1 MHHTVRLFASAL
13 MAALVAACGGSAGP
27 EPRRLPLAV
36 DSAPVAHDPADL
48 YRFFVIAFGAAPG
61 KTYLSQLQQATAAG
75 MTVQQIVNVFTT
87 KPQFLEIYPASLS
100 SQEFAQKLVDTV
112 VGGSA
117 SAQAKSQAAGDITA
131 ALSLPGWTRGDITYA
146 IFNNLA
152 GKPADDP
159 LWAGTAKKMANQV
172 AYAKHYT
179 ETLQGDSTEVA
190 LLRSVVSAVTQD
202 SPVTPEAMAKSI
214 PSAIA
219 SDIARFLGQAAFAA
233 NDTEIAR
240 VQSLGYGGWLE
251 EQFTRPGS
259 SSHWDWMVANGYA
272 ITDNSSSFRGV
283 DNTLW
288 RKLMT
293 SPDVLRQRVAL
304 AYSEL
309 FVVSMSGLPVRWR
322 GMMTASYM
330 DLLTQGAFGNFRQ
343 LLEDIT
349 LTPAMGVYLNMR
361 GNQKENASTGRQP
374 DENYAREVLQL
385 FSIGLYQL
393 NLDGTPKAGPG
404 GRPIETYTN
413 ADIAGLAKV
422 LTGWD
427 YSNPD
432 SLDYAYVRRPMAY
445 FASRH
450 STSEKGFL
458 GVTIPAGSL
467 DGPGDLKKALDA
479 IFQHPNVGPFIGR
492 QLIQRLV
499 TSNPSP
505 AYVSRVASA
514 FNDNG
519 AGVRGDMRAV
529 VKAILTDAEARSV
542 PSSDRAGRLVEPI
555 VRLIA
560 WARVFGVTTPTGA
573 WTVGD
578 HSDASTRLGQ
588 SPLRSS
594 SVFNFF
600 RPGYVPPNTALGA
613 AGLVA
618 PELQITHETSVIGY
632 ANYMQTVIQS
642 GIGDIDADYTGL
654 RPVAGDAAALLDKVA
669 LWFAGGQVSPATR
682 EAIITAVGSM
692 PAATEAHRSNRI
704 YATVLLVMTC
714 PEFLVQ
720 K

>member
-1 MHHTVRLFASAL
+1 MLAPLRLLATAL
-13 MAALVAACGGSAGP
+13 LAAVVAACGGSAGP
-27 EPRRLPLAV
+27 EPRRAPLA
-36 DSAPVAHDPADL
+36 AGAAAAAYDPDDL
-48 YRFFVIAFGAAPG
+48 YRFFVVAFGAAPG
-61 KTYLSQLQQATAAG
+61 RTYLAQLQQAIDAG
-75 MTVQQIVNVFTT
+75 MTVPQIVNVFTT
-87 KPQFLEIYPASLS
+87 KPQFLEIYPSSLS
-100 SQEFAQKLVDTV
+100 TGEFAQRLADNV
-112 VGGSA
+112 VGNSA
-117 SAQAKSQAAGDITA
+117 SAQAKSQAVGDITA

-146 IFNNLA
+146 VFSNLA
-152 GKPADDP
+152 RKPANDP
-159 LWAGTAKKMANQV
+159 QWGATARRLANQV
-172 AYAKHYT
+172 AYAKYYT
-179 ETLQGDSTEVA
+179 ESLQGDSTEVA
-190 LLRSVVSAVTQD
+190 ILRSVVNAVTQD
-202 SPVTPEAMAKSI
+202 SPVTSEVMAKAIS
-214 PSAIA
+214 SAIS

-240 VQSLGYGGWLE
+240 VQLLGYSGWLE
-251 EQFTRPGS
+251 EQFSKSGS

-272 ITDNSSSFRGV
+272 VTDNSFTFRGV

-304 AYSEL
+304 AYSEI

-322 GMMTASYM
+322 GMMAAAYM

-349 LTPAMGVYLNMR
+349 LSPAMGVYLNMR
-361 GNQKENASTGRQP
+361 GNQKEDVNTGRQP

-385 FSIGLYQL
+385 FSIGLHQL
-393 NLDGTPKAGPG
+393 NLDGTTKAGPG
-404 GRPIETYTN
+404 GRPVETYTN
-413 ADIAGLAKV
+413 TDIAGLAKV

-450 STSEKGFL
+450 STSEKRFL

-467 DGPGDLKKALDA
+467 DGPSDLKKALDA

-519 AGVRGDMRAV
+519 SGVRGDMRAV
-529 VKAILTDAEARSV
+529 IKAILTDVEARNV
-542 PSSDRAGRLVEPI
+542 PTSDRAGRLVEPI

-618 PELQITHETSVIGY
+618 PEFQITHETSVIGY

-642 GIGDIDADYTGL
+642 GIGDIDADYTAL
-654 RPVAGDAAALLDKVA
+654 RAVAGDASALLDKVA
-669 LWFAGGQVSPATR
+669 LWFAGGQISPTTR
-682 EAIITAVGSM
+682 EAIVTAVGSM
-692 PAATEAHRSNRI
+692 PATTDVNRANRI
-704 YATVLLVMTC
+704 YATVLLVMTS

>member
-1 MHHTVRLFASAL
+1 MLAALRLLSAAL
-13 MAALVAACGGSAGP
+13 LAALVAACGGGVGDP
-27 EPRRLPLAV
+27 EPRRVPLTAV
-36 DSAPVAHDPADL
+36 STLAAYDPDDL
-48 YRFFVIAFGAAPG
+48 YRFFVVAFGAAPG
-61 KTYLSQLQQATAAG
+61 KLYLGELQQAVNAG
-75 MTVQQIVNVFTT
+75 MTVRQIVNVFTT
-87 KPQFLEIYPASLS
+87 KPQFLEIYPNTLTDR
-100 SQEFAQKLVDTV
+100 EFAQRLADNV
-112 VGGSA
+112 VGDSA
-117 SAQAKSQAAGDITA
+117 SVQARSEAVEDVVA
-131 ALSLPGWTRGDITYA
+131 ALTLGWTRGDIVHTV
-146 IFNNLA
+146 FSNLA
-152 GKPADDP
+152 AKPAGDT
-159 LWAGTAKKMANQV
+159 LWGATARKLAHQV
-172 AYAKHYT
+172 AYAKYYT
-179 ETLQGDSTEVA
+179 ETLQGDSTEA
-190 LLRSVVSAVTQD
+190 PLLRSVVRAVTQD
-202 SPVTPEAMAKSI
+202 SPITPAAMAQAI
-214 PSAIA
+214 SAAIV

-233 NDTEIAR
+233 NDAEITR
-240 VQSLGYGGWLE
+240 VQALGYQGWLD
-251 EQFTRPGS
+251 EQFAKPGAP
-259 SSHWDWMVANGYA
+259 SHWDWMVSKGYA
-272 ITDNSSSFRGV
+272 VTDNFFNFRGV

-322 GMMTASYM
+322 GMMAAAYM
-330 DLLTQGAFGNFRQ
+330 DLLTQGAFSNFRQ

-349 LTPAMGVYLNMR
+349 LSPAMGVYLNMR
-361 GNQKENASTGRQP
+361 GNQKEDANTGRQP

-385 FSIGLYQL
+385 FSIGLHQL
-393 NLDGTPKAGPG
+393 NLDGTPTAGPG
-404 GRPIETYTN
+404 GRAIETYSN

-432 SLDYAYVRRPMAY
+432 SLDYAYARRPMAY

-450 STSEKGFL
+450 STSEKRFL

-467 DGPGDLKKALDA
+467 DGPGELKKALDT

-505 AYVSRVASA
+505 AFVARIASV
-514 FNDNG
+514 FNNNG
-519 AGVRGDMRAV
+519 SGVRGDMRAV
-529 VKAILTDAEARSV
+529 VQAILMDPEARNT
-542 PSSDRAGRLVEPI
+542 PTALHAGRLVEPM
-555 VRLIA
+555 VRLLA
-560 WARVFGVTTPTGA
+560 WARAFGVTTPTGA

-578 HSDASTRLGQ
+578 HSDPSTRLGQ

-618 PELQITHETSVIGY
+618 PELQITHETSVVGY

-642 GIGDIDADYTGL
+642 GIGDIDADYTIL
-654 RPVAGDAAALLDKVA
+654 RPIAGDPAALLDKVS
-669 LWFAGGQVSPATR
+669 LWFAGGRISQSTR
-682 EAIITAVGSM
+682 DAITSAVASM
-692 PAATEAHRSNRI
+692 PSTTDAQKNNRI

>member
-1 MHHTVRLFASAL
+1 MLAALRLLAAAL
-13 MAALVAACGGSAGP
+13 LAALVAACGGSSGP
-27 EPRRLPLAV
+27 EPRRVPLAV
-36 DSAPVAHDPADL
+36 SSAAGAYDPDDL
-48 YRFFVIAFGAAPG
+48 YRFFVVAFGAAPG
-61 KTYLSQLQQATAAG
+61 RTYLAQLQQATDAG
-75 MTVQQIVNVFTT
+75 MTVPQIVNVFTT

-100 SQEFAQKLVDTV
+100 NEAFAQKLVDTV

-117 SAQAKSQAAGDITA
+117 SAQAKSQAVGDIVA
-131 ALSLPGWTRGDITYA
+131 ALTLPGWTRGDITYA
-146 IFNNLA
+146 VFSNLA
-152 GKPADDP
+152 SKPANDP
-159 LWAGTAKKMANQV
+159 QWAATAKKLASQV
-172 AYAKHYT
+172 SYARYYT
-179 ETLQGDSTEVA
+179 ETLQGDTTEVA

-202 SPVTPEAMAKSI
+202 SPVTHEAMAKSI

-251 EQFTRPGS
+251 EQLTRPGS
-259 SSHWDWMVANGYA
+259 PSHWDWMLANGYA
-272 ITDNSSSFRGV
+272 ITDNSSTFRGV

-322 GMMTASYM
+322 GMMASAYM

-349 LTPAMGVYLNMR
+349 LSPAMGVYLNMR
-361 GNQKENASTGRQP
+361 GNQKEDANTGRQP

-385 FSIGLYQL
+385 FSIGLHQL

-427 YSNPD
+427 YSNPN

-450 STSEKGFL
+450 STSEKRFL
-458 GVTIPAGSL
+458 GVSIPAGST

-519 AGVRGDMRAV
+519 TGVRGDMRAV
-529 VKAILTDAEARSV
+529 IKAILTDAEARNV

-642 GIGDIDADYTGL
+642 GIGDIDADYTAL
-654 RPVAGDAAALLDKVA
+654 RAVAGDAAALLDKVA

-692 PAATEAHRSNRI
+692 PAVTEAHRSNRI

>member
-1 MHHTVRLFASAL
+1 MHHTVKFFASAL

-36 DSAPVAHDPADL
+36 GSAPAAHDPADL

-87 KPQFLEIYPASLS
+87 KPQFLEIYPSTLS
-100 SQEFAQKLVDTV
+100 NEAFAQKLVDTV

-117 SAQAKSQAAGDITA
+117 SVQAKAQAVGDITA
-131 ALSLPGWTRGDITYA
+131 ALSVPGWTRGDITYA

-152 GKPADDP
+152 GKPTDDP

-190 LLRSVVSAVTQD
+190 MLRSVVNAVTQD
-202 SPVTPEAMAKSI
+202 SPLSPESMAKSI
-214 PSAIA
+214 QSAMA
-219 SDIARFLGQAAFAA
+219 ADVARFLGQAAFAA
-233 NDTEIAR
+233 NDNEIAR
-240 VQSLGYGGWLE
+240 VQSLGYTGWLE
-251 EQFTRPGS
+251 EQFAKPGS
-259 SSHWDWMVANGYA
+259 SAHWDWMAANGYA
-272 ITDNSSSFRGV
+272 VSDNAFNFRGV

-304 AYSEL
+304 AYSEI

-322 GMMTASYM
+322 GMMASAYM

-349 LTPAMGVYLNMR
+349 LSPAMGVYLNMR
-361 GNQKENASTGRQP
+361 GNQKEDANTGRQP

-385 FSIGLYQL
+385 FSIGLHQL
-393 NLDGTPKAGPG
+393 NLDATPKAGPG

-413 ADIAGLAKV
+413 ADIAGLAKA

-427 YSNPD
+427 YSGPD
-432 SLDYAYVRRPMAY
+432 ALDYAYVRRPMAY

-450 STSEKGFL
+450 STSEKRFL
-458 GVTIPAGSL
+458 GVTIPAGST

-529 VKAILTDAEARSV
+529 VKAILTDAEARNV

-600 RPGYVPPNTALGA
+600 RPGYVPPNTAVGA

-618 PELQITHETSVIGY
+618 PEFQLTHETSGIGY
-632 ANYMQTVIQS
+632 ANYMQAVIQS
-642 GIGDIDADYTGL
+642 GIGDIDADYTAL
-654 RPVAGDAAALLDKVA
+654 RAVAGDASALLDKVA
-669 LWFAGGQVSPATR
+669 LWFAGGQISQPTR

-692 PAATEAHRSNRI
+692 PAATDANRGNRV

>member
-1 MHHTVRLFASAL
+1 MLAPLRLLATAL
-13 MAALVAACGGSAGP
+13 LAAVVAACGGSGGP
-27 EPRRLPLAV
+27 EPRRAPLA
-36 DSAPVAHDPADL
+36 AGAAAAAYDPDDL
-48 YRFFVIAFGAAPG
+48 YRFFVVAFGAAPG
-61 KTYLSQLQQATAAG
+61 RTYLAQLQQAIDAG
-75 MTVQQIVNVFTT
+75 MTVPQIVNVFTT
-87 KPQFLEIYPASLS
+87 KPQFLEIYPSSLS
-100 SQEFAQKLVDTV
+100 TGEFAQRLADNV
-112 VGGSA
+112 VGNSA
-117 SAQAKSQAAGDITA
+117 SAQAKSQAVGDITA

-146 IFNNLA
+146 VFSNLA
-152 GKPADDP
+152 RKPANDP
-159 LWAGTAKKMANQV
+159 QWGATARRLANQV
-172 AYAKHYT
+172 AYAKYYT
-179 ETLQGDSTEVA
+179 ESLQGDSTEVA
-190 LLRSVVSAVTQD
+190 ILRSVVNAVTQD
-202 SPVTPEAMAKSI
+202 SPVTSEVMAKAIS
-214 PSAIA
+214 SAIS

-240 VQSLGYGGWLE
+240 VQLLGYSGWLE
-251 EQFTRPGS
+251 EQFSKSGS

-272 ITDNSSSFRGV
+272 VTDNSFTFRGV

-304 AYSEL
+304 AYSEI

-322 GMMTASYM
+322 GMMAAAYM

-349 LTPAMGVYLNMR
+349 LSPAMGVYLNMR
-361 GNQKENASTGRQP
+361 GNQKEDVNTGRQP

-385 FSIGLYQL
+385 FSIGLHQL

-404 GRPIETYTN
+404 GRPVETYTN
-413 ADIAGLAKV
+413 TDIAGLAKV

-450 STSEKGFL
+450 STSEKRFL

-467 DGPGDLKKALDA
+467 DGPSDLKKALDA

-519 AGVRGDMRAV
+519 SGVRGDMRAV
-529 VKAILTDAEARSV
+529 IKAILTDVEARNV
-542 PSSDRAGRLVEPI
+542 PTSDRAGRLVEPI

-618 PELQITHETSVIGY
+618 PEFQITHETSVIGY

-642 GIGDIDADYTGL
+642 GIGDIDADYTAL
-654 RPVAGDAAALLDKVA
+654 RAVAGDASALLDKVA
-669 LWFAGGQVSPATR
+669 LWFAGGQISPTTR
-682 EAIITAVGSM
+682 EAIVTAVGSM
-692 PAATEAHRSNRI
+692 PATTDVNRANRI
-704 YATVLLVMTC
+704 YATVLLVMTS

>member
-179 ETLQGDSTEVA
+179 ETLQGDTTEVA
-190 LLRSVVSAVTQD
+190 LLRSAVSAVTQD

-272 ITDNSSSFRGV
+272 ITDNSSTFRGV

-293 SPDVLRQRVAL
+293 SPDALRQRVAL

-322 GMMTASYM
+322 GMMAAAYM
-330 DLLTQGAFGNFRQ
+330 DLLSQGAFGNFRQ

-349 LTPAMGVYLNMR
+349 LSPAMGVYLNMR
-361 GNQKENASTGRQP
+361 GNQKEDANTGRQP

-385 FSIGLYQL
+385 FSIGLHQL

-413 ADIAGLAKV
+413 ADIAGLAKT

-427 YSNPD
+427 YSGPD
-432 SLDYAYVRRPMAY
+432 ALDYAYVRRPMAY

-450 STSEKGFL
+450 STSEKRFL
-458 GVTIPAGSL
+458 GVTIPAGST

-479 IFQHPNVGPFIGR
+479 VFQHPNVGPFIGR

-519 AGVRGDMRAV
+519 TGVRGDMRAV
-529 VKAILTDAEARSV
+529 IKAILTDVEARTV
-542 PSSDRAGRLVEPI
+542 PTSDRAGRLVEPI

-560 WARVFGVTTPTGA
+560 WARVFGVTTPTGT

-692 PAATEAHRSNRI
+692 PAATEANRSNRI

>member
-1 MHHTVRLFASAL
+1 MLAALRLLSAAL
-13 MAALVAACGGSAGP
+13 LAALVAACGGGVGDP
-27 EPRRLPLAV
+27 EPRRVPLTAG
-36 DSAPVAHDPADL
+36 STPAAYDPDDL
-48 YRFFVIAFGAAPG
+48 YRFFVVAFGAAPG
-61 KTYLSQLQQATAAG
+61 KLYLGELQQAVNAG
-75 MTVQQIVNVFTT
+75 MTVRQIVNVFTI
-87 KPQFLEIYPASLS
+87 KPQFLEIYPNTLTHR
-100 SQEFAQKLVDTV
+100 EFAQRLADNV
-112 VGGSA
+112 VGDSA
-117 SAQAKSQAAGDITA
+117 SVQARSQAVDDVVA
-131 ALSLPGWTRGDITYA
+131 ALTLGWTRGDIVHTV
-146 IFNNLA
+146 FSNLA
-152 GKPADDP
+152 AKPTGDV
-159 LWAGTAKKMANQV
+159 LWGATARKLANQV
-172 AYAKHYT
+172 AYAKYYT
-179 ETLQGDSTEVA
+179 ESLQGDSTDVA
-190 LLRSVVSAVTQD
+190 ILRSVVNAVTQD
-202 SPVTPEAMAKSI
+202 SPATSEVMAKAI
-214 PSAIA
+214 PLAIT

-240 VQSLGYGGWLE
+240 VQLLGYSGWLE
-251 EQFTRPGS
+251 EQFSKPGS

-272 ITDNSSSFRGV
+272 VTDNSFTFRGV

-304 AYSEL
+304 AYSEI

-322 GMMTASYM
+322 GMMAAAYM

-349 LTPAMGVYLNMR
+349 LSPAMGVYLNMR
-361 GNQKENASTGRQP
+361 GNQKEDVNTGRQP

-385 FSIGLYQL
+385 FSIGLHQL
-393 NLDGTPKAGPG
+393 NLDGTTKAGPG
-404 GRPIETYTN
+404 GRPVETYTN
-413 ADIAGLAKV
+413 TDIAGLAKV

-450 STSEKGFL
+450 STSEKRFL

-467 DGPGDLKKALDA
+467 DGAGDLKKALDA

-519 AGVRGDMRAV
+519 SGVRGDMRAV
-529 VKAILTDAEARSV
+529 IKAILTDVEARSV
-542 PSSDRAGRLVEPI
+542 SASDRAGRLVEPI

-618 PELQITHETSVIGY
+618 PEFQITHETSVIGY

-642 GIGDIDADYTGL
+642 GIGDIDADYTAL
-654 RPVAGDAAALLDKVA
+654 RAVAGDASTLLDKVA
-669 LWFAGGQVSPATR
+669 LWFAGGQISPATR
-682 EAIITAVGSM
+682 EAIVTAVGSM
-692 PAATEAHRSNRI
+692 PATTDVNRANRI
-704 YATVLLVMTC
+704 YATVLLVMTS

>member
-1 MHHTVRLFASAL
+1 
-13 MAALVAACGGSAGP
+13 
-27 EPRRLPLAV
+27 
-36 DSAPVAHDPADL
+36 
-48 YRFFVIAFGAAPG
+48 
-61 KTYLSQLQQATAAG
+61 
-75 MTVQQIVNVFTT
+75 
-87 KPQFLEIYPASLS
+87 
-100 SQEFAQKLVDTV
+100 
-112 VGGSA
+112 
-117 SAQAKSQAAGDITA
+117 
-131 ALSLPGWTRGDITYA
+131 
-146 IFNNLA
+146 
-152 GKPADDP
+152 
-159 LWAGTAKKMANQV
+159 
-172 AYAKHYT
+172 
-179 ETLQGDSTEVA
+179 
-190 LLRSVVSAVTQD
+190 
-202 SPVTPEAMAKSI
+202 
-214 PSAIA
+214 
-219 SDIARFLGQAAFAA
+219 
-233 NDTEIAR
+233 
-240 VQSLGYGGWLE
+240 
-251 EQFTRPGS
+251 
-259 SSHWDWMVANGYA
+259 
-272 ITDNSSSFRGV
+272 
-283 DNTLW
+283 
-288 RKLMT
+288 
-293 SPDVLRQRVAL
+293 
-304 AYSEL
+304 
-309 FVVSMSGLPVRWR
+309 
-322 GMMTASYM
+322 M

-349 LTPAMGVYLNMR
+349 LSPAMGVYLNMR
-361 GNQKENASTGRQP
+361 GNQKEDANTGRQP

-385 FSIGLYQL
+385 FSIGLHQL

-450 STSEKGFL
+450 STSEKRFL
-458 GVTIPAGSL
+458 GVSIPAGST

-519 AGVRGDMRAV
+519 TGVRGDMRAV
-529 VKAILTDAEARSV
+529 IKAILTDAEARNV

-642 GIGDIDADYTGL
+642 GIGDIDADYTAL
-654 RPVAGDAAALLDKVA
+654 RAVAGDAAALLDKVA
-669 LWFAGGQVSPATR
+669 LWFAGGQVSQATR

>member
-1 MHHTVRLFASAL
+1 MHHTVRFFASAL

-309 FVVSMSGLPVRWR
+309 FVASMSGLPVRWR
-322 GMMTASYM
+322 GMMAAAYM

-349 LTPAMGVYLNMR
+349 LSPAMGVYLNMR
-361 GNQKENASTGRQP
+361 GNQKEDANTGRQP

-385 FSIGLYQL
+385 FSIGLHQL

-413 ADIAGLAKV
+413 ADIAGLAKT

-427 YSNPD
+427 YSGPD
-432 SLDYAYVRRPMAY
+432 ALDYAYVRRPMAY

-450 STSEKGFL
+450 STSEKRFL
-458 GVTIPAGSL
+458 GVTIPAGST

-479 IFQHPNVGPFIGR
+479 VFQHPNVGPFIGR

-519 AGVRGDMRAV
+519 TGVRGDMRAV
-529 VKAILTDAEARSV
+529 IKAILTDVEARTV
-542 PSSDRAGRLVEPI
+542 PTSDRAGRLVEPI

-560 WARVFGVTTPTGA
+560 WARVFGVTTPTGT

-692 PAATEAHRSNRI
+692 PAATEANRSNRI